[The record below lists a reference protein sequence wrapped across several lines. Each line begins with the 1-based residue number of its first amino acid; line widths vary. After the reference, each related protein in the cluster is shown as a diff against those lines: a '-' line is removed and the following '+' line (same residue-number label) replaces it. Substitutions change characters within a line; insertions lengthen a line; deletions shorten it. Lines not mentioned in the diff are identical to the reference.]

1 MARPTRWS
9 TASSSTC
16 SFTSRGE
23 GAPLAAVVTLP
34 QVLGPL
40 VTSSLTLEHQLART
54 DGQNPVKPQ
63 GYDLHPVQ
71 PAVPHRGPSA
81 NGSPHTSLTGS
92 GTSQSSLW
100 KGRTDRLYRRP
111 GGVFSVLNVSFVCP
125 GQVLRGVRT
134 VWYELFCRPGKSS
147 FYLLVRQSDYAQ
159 ETWEE
164 DINCAYFP
172 KEWLVY
178 GAVK

>member
-71 PAVPHRGPSA
+71 PAVTPPRPQCQRVSAYLPHRKRHEPEQPLEGE
-81 NGSPHTSLTGS
+81 N
-92 GTSQSSLW
+92 
-100 KGRTDRLYRRP
+100 
-111 GGVFSVLNVSFVCP
+111 
-125 GQVLRGVRT
+125 GQVV
-134 VWYELFCRPGKSS
+134 
-147 FYLLVRQSDYAQ
+147 Q
-159 ETWEE
+159 ETGRSFLGFKCQLCLSRTGAQGGE
-164 DINCAYFP
+164 DC
-172 KEWLVY
+172 LV
-178 GAVK
+178 